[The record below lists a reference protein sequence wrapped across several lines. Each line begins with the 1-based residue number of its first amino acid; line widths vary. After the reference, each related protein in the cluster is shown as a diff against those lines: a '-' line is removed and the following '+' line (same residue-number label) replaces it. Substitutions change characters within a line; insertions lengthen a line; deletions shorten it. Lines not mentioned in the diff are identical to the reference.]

1 MLPAIG
7 GRPMRLAPL
16 ALAALLAA
24 LALAA
29 CTGGGEPPP
38 APPEAA
44 STPTPTVEA
53 TATPEASPTPAPTA
67 EATATPST
75 PTPTAEPT
83 ATATPEPTATPP
95 ASPTPDAR
103 SGLELIEPAPGAFV
117 RRTFEDGEDID
128 WTHGVFVLDAET
140 GRTEGYAVA
149 GLESDEHYYFDVR
162 PGSWIATEEW
172 SWRAEWGLLLHRE
185 TGDSWRWRI
194 PALSLEAASEEHL
207 LFEERKD
214 RERTGRFIIANRL
227 MEEVARFSIDAR
239 GREPEALFS
248 PDGRA
253 VVLGLADKVYLVP
266 VATGLPAVLFDPPL
280 RDDGHETPLV
290 RVDFRYAWISYA
302 GGRGIVVSAVYE
314 SPGAGRA
321 VERHHFSWEGEALP
335 APSCPGMLSPDGRYA
350 AVPDGSHYIA
360 THSHMKHLER
370 PWPSVTVTD
379 AETCAPILRV
389 RSAHA
394 YERVWSAR
402 WLPTSEGIVV
412 GVRGGYAIAR
422 VRHAPALLP
431 LPSDYPGPDPAPTG
445 DGRYF
450 GYGSR
455 VYDIAEGRWRGPPEW
470 DEGSFQWGASHR
482 ELWFHSYFYWGDG
495 RYYWLQLPPKIEYPP
510 FAEETA
516 FRVARTGSCLRLREG
531 PGEESRVLDCLP
543 DGERLLFVESDAE
556 PDQYGNF
563 QTPHPSLSEMW
574 AEEGPWVRVRTEDG
588 TEGWVSHG
596 YLEHD

>member
-1 MLPAIG
+1 
-7 GRPMRLAPL
+7 MRLAPI

-29 CTGGGEPPP
+29 CTDALAHRHARGD
-38 APPEAA
+38 
-44 STPTPTVEA
+44 
-53 TATPEASPTPAPTA
+53 
-67 EATATPST
+67 
-75 PTPTAEPT
+75 
-83 ATATPEPTATPP
+83 
-95 ASPTPDAR
+95 PDALAHRHAR
-103 SGLELIEPAPGAFV
+103 SGIELIEPAPGAFV

-239 GREPEALFS
+239 GGEPEALFS

-253 VVLGLADKVYLVP
+253 VVLELADKVHLVP
-266 VATGLPAVLFDPPL
+266 VATGRPAVLFDPPL
-280 RDDGHETPLV
+280 RDDGHETPLLV
-290 RVDFRYAWISYA
+290 RVDFRYAWILYA

-314 SPGAGRA
+314 SPEADRA

-335 APSCPGMLSPDGRYA
+335 APACPGMLSPDGRYT

-360 THSHMKHLER
+360 THSHMEHLER

-379 AETCAPILRV
+379 AETCAPIFRV

-394 YERVWSAR
+394 YERVWSAQ

-422 VRHAPALLP
+422 VPHAPALLP

-470 DEGSFQWGASHR
+470 DEGLFRWGASHR

-510 FAEETA
+510 FAAETA
-516 FRVARTGSCLRLREG
+516 FRVAGTGSCLRLREE
-531 PGEESRVLDCLP
+531 PGENSRILDCLP
-543 DGERLLFVESDAE
+543 DGERLLFVESGQPE
-556 PDQYGNF
+556 QDQYGYLSS
-563 QTPHPSLSEMW
+563 PHLSLSEMW

-596 YLEHD
+596 YLAHD